1 MNRMTGF
8 WILVPYFALLATG
21 CQEAQENGQA
31 EPGPG
36 PGPGPGPDSSQ
47 QVQDATRD
55 LADRLEVQTGEIVL
69 AREEAVTWRNGSL
82 GCPKEGM
89 MYTQALVEG
98 TLIVLQV
105 DGKTYQYH
113 SGKGRPPFYC
123 ENPRESTAKSSLE

>member
-8 WILVPYFALLATG
+8 WILVPCFALLAAG
-21 CQEAQENGQA
+21 CQKAQESGQV
-31 EPGPG
+31 E

-47 QVQDATRD
+47 QVKDATRD
-55 LADRLEVQTGEIVL
+55 LADRLGVPGSEIVL